1 MDARFSFQVDP
12 SRDFVRITMTGLF
25 GDDDIAR
32 FVEARREAHR
42 QLSCPRNAHVTLND
56 LRNLKIQPQGTVA
69 AFREMLAAPDY
80 RSRRLAF
87 VAGPTLARNQLLRAL
102 GGREARCFDDPV
114 TAETWLLRDE
124 NRISRS
130 AAGLK

>member
-1 MDARFSFQVDP
+1 MDARFSIQVDP
-12 SRDFVRITMTGLF
+12 SRDFICIAMSGLF
-25 GDDDIAR
+25 SLQDIAD

-42 QLSCPRNAHVTLND
+42 QLLCPRNAHVTLND
-56 LRNLKIQPQGTVA
+56 LRRLKIQPQETVA

-102 GGREARCFDDPV
+102 GSRDARCFDDPIN
-114 TAETWLLRDE
+114 AEAWLLRED
-124 NRISRS
+124 
-130 AAGLK
+130 